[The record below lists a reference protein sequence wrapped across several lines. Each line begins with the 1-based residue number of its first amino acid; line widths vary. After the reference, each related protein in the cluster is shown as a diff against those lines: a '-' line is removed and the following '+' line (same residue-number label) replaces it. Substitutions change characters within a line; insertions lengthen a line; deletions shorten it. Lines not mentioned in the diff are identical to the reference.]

1 MEVGACCAS
10 LLKCH
15 RFSLVCDNP
24 AKVGGLGVVAAVLAT
39 NPVRVAASRVRVSS
53 AKPTNL
59 NAVGERPPESVSG
72 GNYVAD
78 IVSAAELRH
87 LLCVRR
93 GAEDLDDRAIAWIAG
108 RQLGVVTS
116 WQLQALGRNRAAI
129 ARRVRGGAL
138 HRIHRGVFLVGH
150 AVEVPGARKL
160 AGVLACGE
168 GALVSHRSA
177 AVLWGLTVGPG
188 AEVEVSVVAR
198 NCRPRPG
205 LRVHRLSRLDV
216 RDCAAKDGIPVTS
229 PARTLV
235 DLAASAPPEEL
246 ERAVAEARARRLVTE
261 RQVADALDRA
271 GNRAG
276 VAALRAILRH
286 QGGPR
291 LTRSEA
297 ERRLLRLIRAA
308 QLPKPASNS
317 RVAGFEVDF
326 MWPEV
331 RLIVEV
337 DGFAY
342 HGHRR
347 AFERDRRRDMLLRDA
362 GYEVIRV
369 TWRQIVD
376 EPLLVIAHIAR
387 AFERAGSAYN
397 SSASSP

>member
-1 MEVGACCAS
+1 M
-10 LLKCH
+10 
-15 RFSLVCDNP
+15 
-24 AKVGGLGVVAAVLAT
+24 
-39 NPVRVAASRVRVSS
+39 AASTLRVTGS
-53 AKPTNL
+53 KLTNV
-59 NAVGERPPESVSG
+59 NAVGERPREGVTG
-72 GNYVAD
+72 GDYVAD
-78 IVSAAELRH
+78 IVSAGELRH
-87 LLCVRR
+87 ILCVRR
-93 GAEDLDDRAIAWIAG
+93 GVEDFDDQAIAWIAG
-108 RQLGVVTS
+108 RQLGIVTS
-116 WQLQALGRNRAAI
+116 WQLQALGRSRSAI

-138 HRIHRGVFLVGH
+138 HRIHPGVFLVGH

-168 GALVSHRSA
+168 GAVVSHRSA
-177 AVLWGLTVGPG
+177 AILWGLTAGAS

-205 LRVHRLSRLDV
+205 LRVHRLSRLDG
-216 RDCAAKDGIPVTS
+216 RDSAAKDGIPVTS
-229 PARTLV
+229 PARALV

-246 ERAVAEARARRLVTE
+246 ERAAVAEARARRLVTE
-261 RQVADALDRA
+261 RQLSDALDRA

-276 VAALRAILRH
+276 VAALRAIIQH

-308 QLPKPASNS
+308 RLPEPALEFACPRVRS
-317 RVAGFEVDF
+317 RLPMARSAIDRRGR
-326 MWPEV
+326 WL
-331 RLIVEV
+331 RLP
-337 DGFAY
+337 
-342 HGHRR
+342 RTSR
-347 AFERDRRRDMLLRDA
+347 AFERDRRRDMSLRDA

-387 AFERAGSAYN
+387 AFERARSAYN